1 MSTYEK
7 LDHNR
12 IKLEVHVS
20 AEKFD
25 EGLNKAYIKESKRY
39 NLPGFRKGKAPRQMI
54 EKAYGEGVFYEGAFD
69 AVYVEAY
76 LGALTE
82 AGLEPVDAPDIDI
95 QQIGRGQEL
104 IFTATFPVKPEI
116 VLSADMYK
124 GIELEKREYNVTD
137 EQINREIEREQQRL
151 VRYVDASRP
160 IEMGDRIVLDYSGA
174 IDGVKFDGGTAEG
187 QTLDI
192 GSGQFVPGFEEQLVG
207 VNAGEEKDITVTFP
221 ENYHGDL
228 GGKVAVFHCAVKDV
242 KAKELPALDDD
253 FAKDVS
259 DFDTLEEYKAD
270 IRAKLEEDAKR
281 RAQAALENAAVGAV
295 VEKLEIDVPQG
306 MVERQIDEM
315 IHELQQSMARQNI
328 RLEDYARIM
337 GMSMEDL
344 RKNYSV
350 GALQRVKG
358 DLVLEEIVKQENIV
372 ATDEDVQAEF
382 EAFAKSMDKEIEDIK
397 ELMETANIE
406 AIKRDLAMRKAV
418 ELIVDNAVMVDPKPA
433 GEPDKAEAAPE
444 ETAE

>member
-1 MSTYEK
+1 M
-7 LDHNR
+7 
-12 IKLEVHVS
+12 
-20 AEKFD
+20 
-25 EGLNKAYIKESKRY
+25 
-39 NLPGFRKGKAPRQMI
+39 
-54 EKAYGEGVFYEGAFD
+54 
-69 AVYVEAY
+69 
-76 LGALTE
+76 
-82 AGLEPVDAPDIDI
+82 
-95 QQIGRGQEL
+95 
-104 IFTATFPVKPEI
+104 
-116 VLSADMYK
+116 
-124 GIELEKREYNVTD
+124 
-137 EQINREIEREQQRL
+137 
-151 VRYVDASRP
+151 
-160 IEMGDRIVLDYSGA
+160 
-174 IDGVKFDGGTAEG
+174 
-187 QTLDI
+187 
-192 GSGQFVPGFEEQLVG
+192 
-207 VNAGEEKDITVTFP
+207 
-221 ENYHGDL
+221 
-228 GGKVAVFHCAVKDV
+228 
-242 KAKELPALDDD
+242 
-253 FAKDVS
+253 
-259 DFDTLEEYKAD
+259 
-270 IRAKLEEDAKR
+270 
-281 RAQAALENAAVGAV
+281 
-295 VEKLEIDVPQG
+295 PQG

>member
-137 EQINREIEREQQRL
+137 EQISSAWSVMLTLAVPLRWAT
-151 VRYVDASRP
+151 ASFWITP
-160 IEMGDRIVLDYSGA
+160 DPS
-174 IDGVKFDGGTAEG
+174 TA
-187 QTLDI
+187 
-192 GSGQFVPGFEEQLVG
+192 S
-207 VNAGEEKDITVTFP
+207 
-221 ENYHGDL
+221 
-228 GGKVAVFHCAVKDV
+228 
-242 KAKELPALDDD
+242 
-253 FAKDVS
+253 S
-259 DFDTLEEYKAD
+259 
-270 IRAKLEEDAKR
+270 
-281 RAQAALENAAVGAV
+281 
-295 VEKLEIDVPQG
+295 
-306 MVERQIDEM
+306 
-315 IHELQQSMARQNI
+315 SMA
-328 RLEDYARIM
+328 ARPRARP
-337 GMSMEDL
+337 STSAPASSFPVL
-344 RKNYSV
+344 RSSLW
-350 GALQRVKG
+350 A
-358 DLVLEEIVKQENIV
+358 
-372 ATDEDVQAEF
+372 
-382 EAFAKSMDKEIEDIK
+382 
-397 ELMETANIE
+397 
-406 AIKRDLAMRKAV
+406 
-418 ELIVDNAVMVDPKPA
+418 
-433 GEPDKAEAAPE
+433 
-444 ETAE
+444 